1 VWRRPV
7 AIATTAEGR
16 TVLMR
21 YDGKDH
27 VTRPIR

>member
-1 VWRRPV
+1 V